1 MQRGSAEA
9 MRGISPRLGGVGW
22 AASFAGFISCVI
34 YNILLGVAFT
44 YLTVAGDEPWS

>member
-1 MQRGSAEA
+1 

-22 AASFAGFISCVI
+22 AASFAGFISCII